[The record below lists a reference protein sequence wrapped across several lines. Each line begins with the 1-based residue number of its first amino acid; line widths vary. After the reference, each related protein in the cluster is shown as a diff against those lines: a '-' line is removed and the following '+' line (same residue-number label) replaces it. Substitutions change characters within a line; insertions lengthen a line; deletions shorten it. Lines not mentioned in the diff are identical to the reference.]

1 MTLAER
7 DAIERMVQTQIEA
20 RGIAD
25 PRVLGAFARV
35 NRFRFVPSEFR
46 EFACS
51 DQPLPLIA
59 GQTISQ
65 PYIVAKMTELL
76 ELSTQSR
83 VLEIGTGSG
92 YQTAILAELSG
103 SVYSMEIVEKLHA
116 IARSNLSDL
125 NYDNVHLILGN
136 GYEGHPDAAPYDAI
150 IVTAAPLTVP
160 GKLVAQLAIGGRL
173 VVPVGGIN
181 QTLCRL
187 TKVGANRVI
196 QESLLPVAFVPM
208 VENPQSRFS

>member
-103 SVYSMEIVEKLHA
+103 SVYSIEIVEKLHA
-116 IARSNLSDL
+116 LARSNLSDL

-160 GKLVAQLAIGGRL
+160 GKLVAQLAIGGKL

-181 QTLCRL
+181 QMLCRL
-187 TKVGANRVI
+187 TKVDANRVI
-196 QESLLPVAFVPM
+196 QEALIPVAFVPM
-208 VENPQSRFS
+208 VENPR

>member
-35 NRFRFVPSEFR
+35 NRFRFVPPEFR

-116 IARSNLSDL
+116 LARSNLSDL

-150 IVTAAPLTVP
+150 IVTAAPLSVP
-160 GKLVAQLAIGGRL
+160 GKLVAQLAIGGKL

-181 QTLCRL
+181 QMLCRL
-187 TKVGANRVI
+187 TKVDANRVI
-196 QESLLPVAFVPM
+196 QEALLPVVFVPM
-208 VENPQSRFS
+208 VENPR

>member
-35 NRFRFVPSEFR
+35 NRFRFVPPEFR

-51 DQPLPLIA
+51 DQPLPLLA

-116 IARSNLSDL
+116 LARSNLSDL

-150 IVTAAPLTVP
+150 IVTAAPLSVP
-160 GKLVAQLAIGGRL
+160 GKLVAQLAIGGKL

-181 QTLCRL
+181 QMLCRL
-187 TKVGANRVI
+187 TKVDANRVI
-196 QESLLPVAFVPM
+196 QEALLPVAFVPM
-208 VENPQSRFS
+208 VENPR

>member
-7 DAIERMVQTQIEA
+7 DAVERMVQTQIEA

-35 NRFRFVPSEFR
+35 NRFRFVPPEFR

-83 VLEIGTGSG
+83 VLEIGSGSG

-103 SVYSMEIVEKLHA
+103 SVYSMEIVEKLHEL
-116 IARSNLSDL
+116 ARSNLSDL
-125 NYDNVHLILGN
+125 NYGNVHLILGN

-150 IVTAAPLTVP
+150 IVTAAPLAVP
-160 GKLVAQLAIGGRL
+160 GKLVAQLAVGGKM
-173 VVPVGGIN
+173 VVPVGGVN

-187 TKVGANRVI
+187 TKVGASRVI
-196 QESLLPVAFVPM
+196 QESLIPVAFVPM
-208 VENPQSRFS
+208 VENPR

>member
-25 PRVLGAFARV
+25 PRVFGAFARV
-35 NRFRFVPSEFR
+35 NRFRFVPPEFR

-51 DQPLPLIA
+51 DQPLPLLA

-116 IARSNLSDL
+116 LARSNLSDL

-150 IVTAAPLTVP
+150 IVTAAPLSVP
-160 GKLVAQLAIGGRL
+160 GKLVAQLAIGGKL

-181 QTLCRL
+181 QMLCRL
-187 TKVGANRVI
+187 TKVDSNRVI
-196 QESLLPVAFVPM
+196 QEALLPVAFVPM
-208 VENPQSRFS
+208 VENPR

>member
-35 NRFRFVPSEFR
+35 NRFRFVPPEFR

-116 IARSNLSDL
+116 LARSNLSDL

-150 IVTAAPLTVP
+150 IVTAAPLSVP
-160 GKLVAQLAIGGRL
+160 GKLVAQLAIGGKL

-181 QTLCRL
+181 QMLCRL
-187 TKVGANRVI
+187 TKVDANRVI
-196 QESLLPVAFVPM
+196 QEALLPVAFVPM
-208 VENPQSRFS
+208 VENPR

>member
-160 GKLVAQLAIGGRL
+160 GKLVAQLAIGGKL

-181 QTLCRL
+181 QMLCRL
-187 TKVGANRVI
+187 TKVDANRVI
-196 QESLLPVAFVPM
+196 QEALIPVAFVPM
-208 VENPQSRFS
+208 VENPR

>member
-7 DAIERMVQTQIEA
+7 DAVERMVQTQIQA

-25 PRVLGAFARV
+25 ARVLGAFARV
-35 NRFRFVPSEFR
+35 NRFRFVPFEFH
-46 EFACS
+46 ELACS

-76 ELSTQSR
+76 ELTTQSR

-103 SVYSMEIVEKLHA
+103 SVYSMEIVETLHA
-116 IARSNLSDL
+116 LARSNLSGL
-125 NYDNVHLILGN
+125 NYENVHLILGN
-136 GYEGHPDAAPYDAI
+136 GYEGYPDAAPYDAI

-160 GKLVAQLAIGGRL
+160 GKLVAQLAVGGKM
-173 VVPVGGIN
+173 VVPVGGVN
-181 QTLCRL
+181 QSLFRL
-187 TKVGANRVI
+187 TKLDANRVI
-196 QESLLPVAFVPM
+196 QETLLPVAFVPM
-208 VENPQSRFS
+208 TGNPR

>member
-7 DAIERMVQTQIEA
+7 DAVERMVQTQIQA

-25 PRVLGAFARV
+25 ARVLGAFARV
-35 NRFRFVPSEFR
+35 NRFRFVPFEFR

-76 ELSTQSR
+76 ELSTRSR

-92 YQTAILAELSG
+92 YQTAILAELAG

-116 IARSNLSDL
+116 LARANLSDS

-136 GYEGHPDAAPYDAI
+136 GYEGYPDAAPYDAI

-160 GKLVAQLAIGGRL
+160 GKLVAQLSVGGKL
-173 VVPVGGIN
+173 VVPIGGAS

-187 TKVGANRVI
+187 TKLDANRVM
-196 QESLLPVAFVPM
+196 QETLLPVAFVPM
-208 VENPQSRFS
+208 TGNPR

>member
-103 SVYSMEIVEKLHA
+103 SVYSMEIVEKLHVL
-116 IARSNLSDL
+116 ARSNLSDL

-160 GKLVAQLAIGGRL
+160 GKLVAQLAIGGKL

-181 QTLCRL
+181 QMLCRL
-187 TKVGANRVI
+187 TKVDANRVI
-196 QESLLPVAFVPM
+196 QEALIPVAFVPM
-208 VENPQSRFS
+208 VENPR

>member
-51 DQPLPLIA
+51 DQPLPLMA

-116 IARSNLSDL
+116 LARSNLSDL

-160 GKLVAQLAIGGRL
+160 GKLVAQLAIGGKL
-173 VVPVGGIN
+173 VIPVGGIN
-181 QTLCRL
+181 QMLCRL
-187 TKVGANRVI
+187 TKVDANRVM
-196 QESLLPVAFVPM
+196 QEALLPVAFVPM